1 MILRPA
7 VLDMLKR
14 ETLIGRMV
22 LYETHRLYMKDGSL
36 PEALIER
43 KRVLRQLYDY
53 FFSNFNKVK
62 QRKFIP
68 DFLLPMLHNLDITP
82 SLLKQKDAIA
92 LYYLLSEP
100 LTLNNY
106 TTASNNLFDS
116 NQFICFLASVS
127 NFFIQS
133 TKINFKTK
141 AHLLLSRIELSSGFK
156 SFLK

>member
-14 ETLIGRMV
+14 ETLIGRIV

-68 DFLLPMLHNLDITP
+68 DFLLPMLHDLDITP

-100 LTLNNY
+100 LTL
-106 TTASNNLFDS
+106 
-116 NQFICFLASVS
+116 
-127 NFFIQS
+127 
-133 TKINFKTK
+133 KK
-141 AHLLLSRIELSSGFK
+141 
-156 SFLK
+156 